1 MHPDRRS
8 TGGSACLLTA
18 LLPAVLAWPLHV
30 SAQVLP
36 PQVQQLPQPV
46 QPQLHA
52 RQTLLDG
59 MNPDQRRDLD
69 RRLTLWDA
77 RSQADR
83 QQIRARWQAW
93 QALPTDERAE
103 IAAAA
108 RAFAV
113 LPVVDQQAL
122 RQRFDAQ
129 EPLQQRGWLLGPLL
143 GRDFIRLAPLLLQV
157 SESQREPLLQ
167 VLRQLTPQQRA
178 DLAVLAQRIP
188 PEQRE
193 QLRSEL
199 LATPTV
205 GRTTWLHGWLDR

>member
-1 MHPDRRS
+1 MLS
-8 TGGSACLLTA
+8 LLVLTMTA
-18 LLPAVLAWPLHV
+18 GTLRA
-30 SAQVLP
+30 LP
-36 PQVQQLPQPV
+36 PELAQAVQRLPTAVQTQLQ
-46 QPQLHA
+46 Q
-52 RQTLLDG
+52 RQAVLDG
-59 MNPDQRRDLD
+59 MNADQRRDLQ
-69 RRLTLWDA
+69 RRLQAWDA
-77 RSQADR
+77 RNQADR
-83 QQIRARWQAW
+83 QQARTRWQAW
-93 QALPTDERAE
+93 QALPDGERSR

-113 LPVVDQQAL
+113 LPTAEQQAL
-122 RQRFDAQ
+122 RQRFAAQ
-129 EPLQQRGWLLGPLL
+129 DPLQQRGWLLGPLL

-157 SESQREPLLQ
+157 PDAQREPLLQ

-205 GRTTWLHGWLDR
+205 GRAAWLHGWLDR